1 MAYKA
6 NKAKVDKEQDDF
18 QTQMDADTL
27 SRHAEITSDPER
39 HQAAVDHLGK
49 KAKTAT
55 TDHKTA
61 RKAFEKKTKGRL
73 RKTFGGGNKGETFE
87 QEKDKDTAQDEAIV
101 NTKE

>member
-6 NKAKVDKEQDDF
+6 NKAKVNKEQDDF

-27 SRHAEITSDPER
+27 SRHAEITDDPER

-49 KAKTAT
+49 KAKTAQ
-55 TDHKTA
+55 TDHATA

-73 RKTFGGGNKGETFE
+73 KKVFGGAKGEDFA
-87 QEKDKDTAQDEAIV
+87 QEKDKDTAEDEAIV
-101 NTKE
+101 KTKE